1 LNDIDY
7 RYDAGVFYEPADGG
21 YKVVA
26 PPAGAVVPALP
37 QDAVS
42 LQVGDDTFYYYGG
55 IFYIQVSNGYQ
66 VVKAPPG
73 AIVYNLPDGATT
85 VNADGV
91 TYLQYNGDYYQP
103 IQDANGQA
111 GYEVVEIEDGENGN

>member
-1 LNDIDY
+1 M
-7 RYDAGVFYEPADGG
+7 A
-21 YKVVA
+21 
-26 PPAGAVVPALP
+26 AVVPSLP

-42 LQVGDDTFYYYGG
+42 QQVGDDTYYYFGG
-55 IFYIQVSNGYQ
+55 VFYIQVENGYQ

-73 AIVYNLPDGATT
+73 AIVHNLPDGATT

-103 IQDANGQA
+103 IQDTDGQPA
-111 GYEVVEIEDGENGN
+111 YEVVEIEDPNADQGN